1 MIKGL
6 IAWLEPWNVKRGIFA
21 ATAAQLPRIAVKSGR
36 NVSSYDGWFNF
47 SNIGGASAVDIGRAL
62 ESL

>member
-36 NVSSYDGWFNF
+36 NVSSYDG
-47 SNIGGASAVDIGRAL
+47 
-62 ESL
+62 